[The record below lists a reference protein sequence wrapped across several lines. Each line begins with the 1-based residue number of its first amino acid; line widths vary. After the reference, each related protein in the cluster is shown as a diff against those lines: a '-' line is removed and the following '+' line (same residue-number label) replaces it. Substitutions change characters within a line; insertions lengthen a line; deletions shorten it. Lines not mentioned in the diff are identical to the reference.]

1 MVFYSHWYTWIAM
14 DIKNCRMS
22 IFVLICAGLF
32 SWEQWRFSS
41 SSQKSHWGSKS
52 SKCDNIPGKVI
63 QLVYPFNGVND

>member
-1 MVFYSHWYTWIAM
+1 
-14 DIKNCRMS
+14 MS
-22 IFVLICAGLF
+22 IFDLICAGLF